1 MKKKVKLEIF
11 SSIEN
16 DKQSKIISAD
26 ELANKAIEMI
36 KELDTNGIIDF
47 NDEEET
53 VKFINLA
60 KQNENKQIE
69 RVKSANEFDFNNI
82 DYNKSITN
90 LIEQHTK
97 YKDKNSTDTLLILFK
112 YIELED
118 ENKKLTLTDEQ
129 YNTWLESNTSQ
140 YINTK
145 QFEILYALSSRQQKG
160 LRAKINDPLPCIKLF
175 ENSNILY
182 DRYEVEKWLENYRGK
197 MKI

>member
-26 ELANKAIEMI
+26 ELVNKAIEMI
-36 KELDTNGIIDF
+36 KKLDTNGIIDF
-47 NDEEET
+47 NDEQET

-69 RVKSANEFDFNNI
+69 RIKSANEFDFNNI